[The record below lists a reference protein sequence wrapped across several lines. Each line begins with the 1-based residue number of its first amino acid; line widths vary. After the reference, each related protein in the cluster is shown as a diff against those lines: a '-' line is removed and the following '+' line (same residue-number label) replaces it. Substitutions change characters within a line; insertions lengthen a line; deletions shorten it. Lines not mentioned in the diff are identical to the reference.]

1 MSAERLTRDLVLAHE
16 GVCATREV
24 YLRYLASTWERY
36 QRSGDPVVVA
46 AVRRALGR
54 DVPRTL
60 ACFASP
66 TVGSAIHCAE
76 LASALPDC
84 APRIAASVAALGPHL
99 LLELALRGLV
109 GEDGVSFAARS
120 LTVPSLNVR
129 LTFAAPC
136 TLFDRRLEVG
146 GESMTLDE
154 AGLAA
159 PPACVHVEQT
169 HHDVAGLT
177 RLGLVDHNPISSFEA
192 HPDKPGNALDLGE
205 RPVHEWLERLERAFA
220 IITAHLPEIVPEMK
234 LLLHEILPVGYHGER
249 HLSASY
255 REAIGTV
262 YVTLHPDELTLAE
275 ALVHEFQHNK
285 VNALSH
291 LGPLLDNAFSPL
303 FPSPI
308 RPDPRPLW
316 GILLAAH
323 AFLPVAVMYRR
334 MRAASHPRA
343 VGPEFARRLGEID
356 LKNHEAVGML
366 EIHGRFTPPGSAL
379 MHDLSALDR
388 AHMAERREQGLPT
401 ETTSCHIG

>member
-1 MSAERLTRDLVLAHE
+1 MNAERLTRDLVLAHDDAS
-16 GVCATREV
+16 ATREV
-24 YLRYLASTWERY
+24 YLRFLASTWERY

-46 AVRRALGR
+46 AVRRALTR

-60 ACFASP
+60 SCFASP
-66 TVGSAIHCAE
+66 TVGSAIHCAD
-76 LASALPDC
+76 LAPALPAC
-84 APRIAASVAALGPHL
+84 APRIALSIATLGPHL
-99 LLELALRGLV
+99 LVELALRGLI
-109 GEDGVSFAARS
+109 GAEGIACAAS
-120 LTVPSLNVR
+120 ALTVPSLNVQ
-129 LTFAAPC
+129 LTLAAPC
-136 TLFDRRLEVG
+136 KLFDRRIEVG
-146 GESMTLDE
+146 GETMTLDE

-169 HHDVAGLT
+169 YHDVAGLT
-177 RLGLVDHNPISSFEA
+177 RFGLVDHNPISSFEA

-205 RPVHEWLERLERAFA
+205 RPVHEWLQCLERAFA

-234 LLLHEILPVGYHGER
+234 LLLHEILPVGYHAER

-262 YVTLHPDELTLAE
+262 YLTLHPDELTLAE

-291 LGPLLDNAFSPL
+291 LAPLLDNAFSPL

-334 MRAASHPRA
+334 MRAAAHPRS
-343 VGPEFARRLGEID
+343 VGPEFLRRLGEID
-356 LKNHEAVGML
+356 LKNHEAVRML
-366 EIHGRFTPPGSAL
+366 ETHGRFTPLGSAL
-379 MHDLSALDR
+379 MHDLSVLDR
-388 AHMAERREQGLPT
+388 VHMAERRAEGLPT
-401 ETTSCHIG
+401 ETTSSHIG